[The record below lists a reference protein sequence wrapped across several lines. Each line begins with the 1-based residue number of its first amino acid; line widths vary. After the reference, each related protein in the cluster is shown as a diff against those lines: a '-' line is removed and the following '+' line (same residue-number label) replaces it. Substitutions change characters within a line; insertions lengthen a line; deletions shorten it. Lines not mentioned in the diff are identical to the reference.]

1 MCALHLMR
9 KVYYDILFPSFKMT
23 AIRPAQE
30 GDLASILEIYN
41 QGIQDRVATLEEDTK
56 DMEYMKQWFTNHS
69 TRYSVL
75 VAEINPGEIGGWAS
89 LNPYSHRCAYSGVA
103 DLSVYIRREFRGMG
117 LGSLL
122 LSDLERVA
130 KINAFHKI
138 VLMTFPFN
146 LSGQRLYSKMGYRCV
161 GIFKNQ
167 GKLDG
172 RFVDVMAM
180 EKLL

>member
-117 LGSLL
+117 LGS
-122 LSDLERVA
+122 
-130 KINAFHKI
+130 
-138 VLMTFPFN
+138 
-146 LSGQRLYSKMGYRCV
+146 
-161 GIFKNQ
+161 
-167 GKLDG
+167 
-172 RFVDVMAM
+172 
-180 EKLL
+180 